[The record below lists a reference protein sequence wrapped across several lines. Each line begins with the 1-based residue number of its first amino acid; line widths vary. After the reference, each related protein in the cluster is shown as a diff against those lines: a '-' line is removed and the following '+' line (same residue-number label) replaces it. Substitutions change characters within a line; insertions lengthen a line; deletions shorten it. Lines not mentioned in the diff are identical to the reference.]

1 MHVIAR
7 PAITKAQHDY
17 PDAQKWL
24 DAWWTVATKAR
35 WEKLEDVRVDYPSV
49 DQVGRCLVFNVCG
62 TKYRFIVK
70 VSYANQWTNGTL
82 FAKHFLTH
90 AEYDKDRWK
99 KDCCP

>member
-7 PAITKAQHDY
+7 PAISKAQHDF
-17 PDAQKWL
+17 PDALKWL
-24 DAWWTVATKAR
+24 DVWWMLASKVR
-35 WEKLEDVRVDYPSV
+35 WEKLEDVRVDYPSA
-49 DQVGRCLVFNVCG
+49 DQVERCLVFNVCG

-99 KDCCP
+99 KDCCT